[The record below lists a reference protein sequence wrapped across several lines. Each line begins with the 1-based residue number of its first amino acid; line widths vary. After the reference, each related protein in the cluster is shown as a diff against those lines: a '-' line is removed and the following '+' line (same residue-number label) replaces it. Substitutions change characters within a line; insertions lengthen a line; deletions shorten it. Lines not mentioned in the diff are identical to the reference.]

1 MVQLEK
7 VYTKEDPKFLP
18 PYGDGTNIESTSVL
32 FCWFSPP
39 YGDGTGIYK
48 TFTHVDVF
56 SPPYGDGTDLERGVK
71 VQRVVFAPL
80 RGWDQRALKN
90 TAL

>member
-1 MVQLEK
+1 MVLLDAEGAR
-7 VYTKEDPKFLP
+7 YACSFRP